1 MLLST
6 VHTYGDRTLPKK
18 NILHNKLLKKAKI
31 SFTNPIFLSGV
42 LGSEKKNIQI
52 CSCQAPD
59 YITFIT

>member
-6 VHTYGDRTLPKK
+6 VHTYGDRTLTKK

-42 LGSEKKNIQI
+42 LGSEKKTYK
-52 CSCQAPD
+52 SAHVRRP
-59 YITFIT
+59 IT